1 MLVADVLQ
9 WELVWEG
16 LHTNLPSPIPALI
29 AEFPPLDLARKLC
42 DIYFSQVNSFWPLL
56 HRPTFDRQFNDKL
69 HHRDHWFAC
78 LCLCVFAVASQWSS
92 DLRVIP
98 EESRSDEIDWR
109 QAGTKFLELA
119 IGARAV
125 FRVIPGLIPPL
136 QVFTGLVVVL

>member
-1 MLVADVLQ
+1 
-9 WELVWEG
+9 
-16 LHTNLPSPIPALI
+16 
-29 AEFPPLDLARKLC
+29 
-42 DIYFSQVNSFWPLL
+42 
-56 HRPTFDRQFNDKL
+56 
-69 HHRDHWFAC
+69 
-78 LCLCVFAVASQWSS
+78 VASQWSS